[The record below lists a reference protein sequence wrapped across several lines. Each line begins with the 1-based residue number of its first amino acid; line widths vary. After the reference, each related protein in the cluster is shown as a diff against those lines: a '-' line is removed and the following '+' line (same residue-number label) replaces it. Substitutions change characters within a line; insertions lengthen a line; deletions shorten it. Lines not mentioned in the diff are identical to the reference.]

1 MNQSAVIFIFSVVIL
16 LAMAALFLYLYLRS
30 VREDAVSYWKIILD
44 KLRVRNDMIP
54 NLIET
59 VRKHSRAEEK
69 LLQELIVLRAKS
81 LPHEHADG
89 HKVNLELSLTKELH
103 SVWELAAKVP
113 SLALDTNFLSLKK
126 EFHDLGR
133 EIDEMVDV
141 YNGKVR
147 ALNGHLMGILRLKKL
162 QVFEFEG

>member
-1 MNQSAVIFIFSVVIL
+1 MAV
-16 LAMAALFLYLYLRS
+16 LFLYLHLRG
-30 VREDAVSYWKIILD
+30 VRDETVNYWIIILD
-44 KLRVRNDMIP
+44 KMRVRNDMIP

-59 VRKHSRAEEK
+59 VRRHSKDSEK
-69 LLQELIVLRAKS
+69 LLSELMMLRSKS
-81 LPHEHADG
+81 WPLEHADG

-103 SVWELAAKVP
+103 SVWELAGSVP
-113 SLALDTNFLSLKK
+113 ALNVDTNFLALKK
-126 EFHDLGR
+126 DFRDLGK

-147 ALNGHLMGILRLKKL
+147 SLNGPLVRALRFKKL